1 MDRIHH
7 MPSDVEPESVG
18 DLVEDCRCLE
28 GECTSHGISLHP
40 AHHDL
45 GVHPH
50 ETEVTEETKHL
61 IDGYNNYGAD
71 PRHR

>member
-1 MDRIHH
+1 MELVHH

-40 AHHDL
+40 AHHEMPP
-45 GVHPH
+45 HPVS
-50 ETEVTEETKHL
+50 TEVTEQARHL
-61 IDGYNNYGAD
+61 IDGYSDYGD
-71 PRHR
+71 